1 MRKSLVL
8 MLLLLGSTSVLAQAV
23 SPDALLDRGIA
34 SYKRTDFQSAVVDL
48 QAAAQ
53 AFLSP
58 EQMQAYVNTGRFE
71 RLRAFE
77 TSLVYLAL
85 SQFRLGREDDA
96 RETIVRLTSAER
108 ISPTYSSLALGGDA
122 SEFETLV
129 NALAPNTSLPHNMQV
144 AGAKP
149 STQEPERVA
158 VKRTLAEEKAERQ
171 KVIDELVA
179 IERERIQREA
189 DARVAAERAAA
200 QKQSQEQI
208 ASAQAEA
215 AEQVST
221 AQKQSQE
228 QIAAA
233 QAEAARRV
241 EAARAAAEQQLAAAR
256 DQAQRDA
263 DARIAEI
270 QKESEQRIAA
280 ERAAIER
287 AVTAKV
293 AEVAAAEQRTY
304 LASLRQAEA
313 FATNGQVDDA
323 NEIYARLAAG
333 ETVPREVRAEA
344 AVGLYR
350 TGAFAQAVKAF
361 HALGTFARG
370 EEDLRY
376 YNAVSLYETG
386 AYSDAQKELACALP
400 FIQMTDDVMRYR
412 TKIEQTAAQQARK

>member
-1 MRKSLVL
+1 MRKPLVL
-8 MLLLLGSTSVLAQAV
+8 VTLLLGVLSTSALAQAV

-34 SYKRTDFQSAVVDL
+34 SYKRTDYQSAVVDL

-85 SQFRLGREDDA
+85 AQFRLEREDDA

-108 ISPTYSSLALGGDA
+108 ISPTYASLALGSDA
-122 SEFETLV
+122 TEFETLV
-129 NALAPNTSLPHNMQV
+129 NALAPNTPLPRNTQV
-144 AGAKP
+144 AGSKP
-149 STQEPERVA
+149 APAAEPERVA
-158 VKRTLAEEKAERQ
+158 VKRTLAEERAERQ

-189 DARVAAERAAA
+189 DARVAAERDAA

-208 ASAQAEA
+208 ASAQAA
-215 AEQVST
+215 ATQR
-221 AQKQSQE
+221 
-228 QIAAA
+228 I
-233 QAEAARRV
+233 
-241 EAARAAAEQQLAAAR
+241 EAARAEAERQVALAR
-256 DQAQRDA
+256 EQAQRDA
-263 DARIAEI
+263 DARIAAL
-270 QKESEQRIAA
+270 QKDSESRIAA

-293 AEVAAAEQRTY
+293 AEINAAEQRTY

-361 HALGTFARG
+361 RALGMFARG

-386 AYSDAQKELACALP
+386 AFAEAQKELACALP
-400 FIQMTDDVMRYR
+400 FIQVTDDVTRYR